1 MKILP
6 HVAFMESVQTTET
19 GPLLPSALMPQ
30 SWEMTFEWSCVAAP
44 LPRFPPASMSADP
57 SDPPFPLSRPRR
69 KTPGSDF
76 RTFWGYQRPSGFNMD
91 CINLYTVYICIP
103 ICHVWIPFRLW
114 SLRASFDIRHIL
126 ALSLSPSI
134 TLSESSVTDWRRGI
148 SGTDSSYFFLHCKGH
163 FPTIPR
169 NAGRG
174 PLNFK
179 HPSATVND
187 GDPLPSN
194 RMVDWRCE
202 VLACRYSVWAKS
214 HPTGAQV
221 PTSPCFSTW
230 GSRSRPQIAIPSK

>member
-44 LPRFPPASMSADP
+44 LPRFPPASMSTDP

-126 ALSLSPSI
+126 ALSLSLPPSPSPRVQSQTEGEGYLALI
-134 TLSESSVTDWRRGI
+134 LVIFSSIAKATFQQFP
-148 SGTDSSYFFLHCKGH
+148 GTQE
-163 FPTIPR
+163 
-169 NAGRG
+169 
-174 PLNFK
+174 
-179 HPSATVND
+179 
-187 GDPLPSN
+187 GDP
-194 RMVDWRCE
+194 
-202 VLACRYSVWAKS
+202 
-214 HPTGAQV
+214 
-221 PTSPCFSTW
+221 
-230 GSRSRPQIAIPSK
+230 